1 MIVDCH
7 THVWQSPDQLG
18 QLVLGEVHRP
28 NRWRAASPSHSHARP
43 AAERLGSI
51 PAADA
56 DHHWAQSAAVD
67 KSVVLGFKS
76 RYLRAEIPNRYVSDY
91 VNRYPQKL
99 IGFAGIDPADKDAAD
114 EVRHVKADL
123 QLKGITLSPAN
134 QDFHPTDTRAMRV
147 YAAAEQL
154 GMPVLFHP
162 GGAFTELSKMEYGRP
177 VLLDEVARSF
187 PKLRIVLA
195 QLGQPWVDETIC
207 LLGKHPNVYADVS
220 GLLRRPWQAYNA
232 LVSVHQ
238 YGVMDKLLFGSD
250 FPYTNATE
258 CIEALYSLNQMAHGT
273 NLPMVPREALRG
285 IVERDTLTLLG
296 LA

>member
-28 NRWRAASPSHSHARP
+28 SRWRLTTPAPPARTS
-43 AAERLGSI
+43 AERATSI

-56 DHHWAQSAAVD
+56 DYHWAQSAAVD

-76 RYLRAEIPNRYVSDY
+76 RYLRAEIPNRYISDY

-99 IGFAGIDPADKDAAD
+99 IGFAGIDPADSDAAD

-123 QLKGITLSPAN
+123 RLKGITLSPAN
-134 QDFHPTDTRAMRV
+134 QDFHPTDSRAMRV
-147 YAAAEQL
+147 YAAAEQQ
-154 GMPVLFHP
+154 GMPILFHP
-162 GGAFTELSKMEYGRP
+162 GGAFTELSKMEFGRP

-207 LLGKHPNVYADVS
+207 LLAKHGNVYADVS

-232 LVSVHQ
+232 LVSIHQ
-238 YGVMDKLLFGSD
+238 YGVMDKVLFGSD